1 MRGDLGCRAFLLSE
15 SGIAIAN
22 SPSHTSLFW
31 RAGQLRIITFSV
43 FLCLCL
49 GSVVNGQS
57 STTELAA
64 REIIQPSQS
73 LSAAANSNQTRE
85 LVVPSATM
93 LEVEA
98 AYTVN
103 SLDLKPGERISFRVL
118 IPIVI
123 DGTTV
128 IEKGALVTARIIK
141 SKRGGHWGVGGKLV
155 WSMEDVVAV
164 DNTRVPL
171 APETASRAV
180 KPANATTNAVG
191 NMKQGR
197 VNGTSHT
204 GQVAAMSII
213 SGALFP
219 PLALLHGFKRGENAI
234 LREGR
239 RFIVMTNKD
248 TAIKVAITPG

>member
-1 MRGDLGCRAFLLSE
+1 MRITILS
-15 SGIAIAN
+15 A
-22 SPSHTSLFW
+22 
-31 RAGQLRIITFSV
+31 
-43 FLCLCL
+43 FLCLSFASL
-49 GSVVNGQS
+49 ANGQS
-57 STTELAA
+57 TTIELAA
-64 REIIQPSQS
+64 EQIIQSSQS
-73 LSAAANSNQTRE
+73 LAVPIPTSTQTRE
-85 LVVPSATM
+85 LVVPSGTL

-118 IPIVI
+118 IPVVI
-123 DGTTV
+123 DETTV
-128 IEKGALVTARIIK
+128 IDKGALVTARIIK
-141 SKRGGHWGVGGKLV
+141 SKRGGHWGIGGKLI

-171 APETASRAV
+171 AHETASRAV
-180 KPANATTNAVG
+180 KPANAEATNAPV

-204 GQVAAMSII
+204 GQVAAMSIV

-219 PLALLHGFKRGENAI
+219 PLALLNGFKRGENAI

-239 RFIVMTNKD
+239 RFVVMTSQD
-248 TAIKVAITPG
+248 TPVKVAAARE

>member
-1 MRGDLGCRAFLLSE
+1 
-15 SGIAIAN
+15 
-22 SPSHTSLFW
+22 
-31 RAGQLRIITFSV
+31 LRITILSAF
-43 FLCLCL
+43 FCL
-49 GSVVNGQS
+49 SIASIAHAQ
-57 STTELAA
+57 STTIELAA
-64 REIIQPSQS
+64 EQIIQPSQS
-73 LSAAANSNQTRE
+73 LGMSTPAPIQTRE
-85 LVVPSATM
+85 LVVPSGTV

-118 IPIVI
+118 IPIAVG
-123 DGTTV
+123 DTTV
-128 IEKGALVTARIIK
+128 IEKDALVTARIIK
-141 SKRGGHWGVGGKLV
+141 SKRGGHWGIGGKLI

-171 APETASRAV
+171 APETASRGA
-180 KPANATTNAVG
+180 KPANAEATNAPP

-204 GQVAAMSII
+204 GQVAAMSIV

-219 PLALLHGFKRGENAI
+219 PLALLNGFKRGEDAI

-239 RFIVMTNKD
+239 RFVVMTTQD
-248 TAIKVAITPG
+248 TPVKVATARE